1 MLAKLRLLDALV
13 AQIEGILVRVICLAL
28 TLILMAQV
36 VLRYGFSRPIFWAEE
51 ISVKLLVFMTLF
63 GVGLLIHK
71 QQLIAI
77 DIVSSRI
84 RGRAKACLELLLC
97 VVATV
102 VVGAVAVE
110 ATQWVLRPEVQV
122 ELSPTTQLPI
132 WYSYAMLPTAFYF
145 MLVHQITAL
154 VTLTKRAVLGGEA

>member
-1 MLAKLRLLDALV
+1 MLSKLLLLDALI
-13 AQIEGILVRVICLAL
+13 AQIERILVQVICLAL
-28 TLILMAQV
+28 TLILMTQV
-36 VLRYGFSRPIFWAEE
+36 ILRYGFSRPLFWAEE
-51 ISVKLLVFMTLF
+51 ISVQLLVFMTLF

-84 RGRAKACLELLLC
+84 RGRAKTYLDLLLC
-97 VVATV
+97 TVATV
-102 VVGAVAVE
+102 VVGAVAME

-145 MLVHQITAL
+145 MLVHQLTAL
-154 VTLTKRAVLGGEA
+154 VILTKRMILGGAA